1 MNIPLD
7 RLYDYICDI
16 AEKSYNDRVIIYR
29 FWPHGSK
36 NIENLVPLKYQTWI
50 DVETSPI
57 IWCNDQEPLN
67 YEYYK
72 STLKT
77 PIQSGL
83 GKKFQ
88 HKMFPVKNINY
99 VRNIFSKNLLLHS
112 EKRSEN
118 LIKYESDN
126 ELILVYYWS
135 HAVIARDWFRYAQH
149 VNFQKTFQKTF
160 LIYNRAWTGTREY
173 RLKFTDLLI
182 ENALVDHCKTF
193 FNPIDVDTNTNYRDL
208 IFVNSAWKPNNLLH
222 TFLPAKEVSSNSSAD
237 FDIDDY
243 NTTEI
248 EVVLETLFD
257 DNRLHLTEKIL
268 RPIACRQPFI
278 LAATYNSLE
287 YLREYGFKTFN
298 TVWDESYDKIVDPK
312 KRLQAIVD
320 LMTHIANLND
330 RDKKNLLIK
339 AGEIS
344 AYNQSWFFSNDF
356 FQQVTDELEV
366 NLTQAFDISQKL
378 PLNQP
383 RIDLWTEIYNSEIGC
398 EFLNFNTDVTY
409 PTREQVDQWLKITAD
424 NF

>member
-1 MNIPLD
+1 
-7 RLYDYICDI
+7 
-16 AEKSYNDRVIIYR
+16 
-29 FWPHGSK
+29 
-36 NIENLVPLKYQTWI
+36 
-50 DVETSPI
+50 
-57 IWCNDQEPLN
+57 
-67 YEYYK
+67 
-72 STLKT
+72 
-77 PIQSGL
+77 
-83 GKKFQ
+83 
-88 HKMFPVKNINY
+88 MFPVKNINY

-208 IFVNSAWKPNNLLH
+208 IFANSAWKPNNLLH

-243 NTTEI
+243 NTTKI

-409 PTREQVDQWLKITAD
+409 PTRDQVDQWLKITAD

>member
-7 RLYDYICDI
+7 RLYDYICGI

-36 NIENLVPLKYQTWI
+36 NIENLLPLKYQNWI
-50 DVETSPI
+50 DIETSPI

-72 STLKT
+72 STPRT
-77 PIQSGL
+77 PIMSEL

-88 HKMFPVKNINY
+88 HKLFPVKNINY
-99 VRNIFSKNLLLHS
+99 MRNIFSKNLLLHS

-118 LIKYESDN
+118 LTKYESDS
-126 ELILVYYWS
+126 ELIPAYYWS

-182 ENALVDHCKTF
+182 ENDLVDHCKTF
-193 FNPIDVDTNTNYRDL
+193 FNPIDVDTNTNYLDL
-208 IFVNSAWKPNNLLH
+208 IFANSVWKPNNLLH

-237 FDIDDY
+237 FNIDDY

-278 LAATYNSLE
+278 LVATYNSLE

-320 LMTHIANLND
+320 IMTHIANLND

-344 AYNQSWFFSNDF
+344 AYNQSWFFSNEF

-366 NLTQAFDISQKL
+366 NLTQAFSISQKL
-378 PLNQP
+378 PLNRP

-398 EFLNFNTDVTY
+398 EFLNFNTDVIY
-409 PTREQVDQWLKITAD
+409 PTREQVDQWLKITA
-424 NF
+424 NKF